1 MTDKKKVLNVGLV
14 MPIAP
19 IDGCNAEHWI
29 DVKRIIHESLT
40 ALPEYKCDPK
50 IVSEGNS
57 VGLIHKRIVEGLY
70 TSDIIVCD
78 VSCKNPNV
86 MFELGMRLAFD
97 KPTVIIKDD
106 QTDYSF
112 DTGVIE
118 HLQYPRDLRY
128 KDIVEFKEQLAAK
141 VKATYEDSL
150 KDPSH
155 SPFLKSFGTFKVA
168 SIKESEVSSEQFIV
182 ETLKDIQSELT
193 TVKGAISSTVGS
205 PISKVRTFVA
215 KTSRLEEATTDLLLL
230 HLSGLRARNEL
241 SEPVDIS
248 ELVELISKQLR
259 GAGFKAPQLEIY
271 IIIEKIL
278 NLNNIEYIPGIQ
290 SFM

>member
-1 MTDKKKVLNVGLV
+1 MSEEKKALNVGLV

-19 IDGCNAEHWI
+19 IDGCSSEHWI
-29 DVKRIIHESLT
+29 DVKRIITESLSNI
-40 ALPEYKCDPK
+40 PKYQCDPK

-70 TSDIIVCD
+70 KSDIVICD

-106 QTDYSF
+106 RTDYSF

-128 KDIVEFKEQLAAK
+128 RDIVDFKELLAEK
-141 VKATYEDSL
+141 VFATYEDST
-150 KDPSH
+150 KDPDH

-168 SIKESEVSSEQFIV
+168 SLNETIVSSDRFIFESLRDMQNDIEEIKINSNKKNSQGRQSIDV
-182 ETLKDIQSELT
+182 KSQLILKQ
-193 TVKGAISSTVGS
+193 
-205 PISKVRTFVA
+205 
-215 KTSRLEEATTDLLLL
+215 
-230 HLSGLRARNEL
+230 
-241 SEPVDIS
+241 
-248 ELVELISKQLR
+248 LISKSIVEYLTNKISTNEEIKFKDTFL
-259 GAGFKAPQLEIY
+259 AVANEIDKLGFSVQDCSNLITQEIAQY
-271 IIIEKIL
+271 FVDNDIRHA
-278 NLNNIEYIPGIQ
+278 Y
-290 SFM
+290 

>member
-1 MTDKKKVLNVGLV
+1 MTEKKMQLLNVGLV

-19 IDGCNAEHWI
+19 IDGCSAEHWI
-29 DVKRIIHESLT
+29 DVKRIIKESLST
-40 ALPEYKCDPK
+40 LPEYTCDPK

-70 TSDIIVCD
+70 TSDIVICD

-128 KDIVEFKEQLAAK
+128 KDIVEFKERLAEK
-141 VKATYEDSL
+141 VKDTYEDSL
-150 KDPSH
+150 KDPNH

-168 SIKESEVSSEQFIV
+168 SISESEVSSDQFIISTLQEIQNDINFIKLSNNTETHENTKRDKIIKTTRLEKMIINSLDKYALEMNLTPKEMGTV
-182 ETLKDIQSELT
+182 TLKILMDFVVKDLT
-193 TVKGAISSTVGS
+193 DSGIPIPHEGAIFDGIT
-205 PISKVRTFVA
+205 KYF
-215 KTSRLEEATTDLLLL
+215 ETT
-230 HLSGLRARNEL
+230 LR
-241 SEPVDIS
+241 
-248 ELVELISKQLR
+248 
-259 GAGFKAPQLEIY
+259 
-271 IIIEKIL
+271 
-278 NLNNIEYIPGIQ
+278 
-290 SFM
+290 

>member
-1 MTDKKKVLNVGLV
+1 MTDKKKNLNVGLV

-19 IDGCNAEHWI
+19 IDGCSAEHWI
-29 DVKRIIHESLT
+29 DVKRIIKESLFN
-40 ALPEYKCDPK
+40 LSGYISDPK

-97 KPTVIIKDD
+97 RPTVIIKDD

-128 KDIVEFKEQLAAK
+128 KEIVDFKDRLAEK
-141 VKATYEDSL
+141 VKATYENSL
-150 KDPSH
+150 EDPDH

-168 SIKESEVSSEQFIV
+168 SLKESEVSADQFIINALKELQADV
-182 ETLKDIQSELT
+182 AAIKAFNRSDKKASKATFDISLEKETAASLQNALIKSILENYLANRAIDEALSISEI
-193 TVKGAISSTVGS
+193 VKHLDEQLRTIGYPIS
-205 PISKVRTFVA
+205 PIN
-215 KTSRLEEATTDLLLL
+215 LEAIVMKYLNK
-230 HLSGLRARNEL
+230 RN
-241 SEPVDIS
+241 
-248 ELVELISKQLR
+248 
-259 GAGFKAPQLEIY
+259 
-271 IIIEKIL
+271 
-278 NLNNIEYIPGIQ
+278 
-290 SFM
+290 